1 MDAAV
6 SWITALPSGAVH
18 MLGAIDPEIAVE
30 FIDMRIDLS
39 ERRKKSL

>member
-1 MDAAV
+1 MGAAV
-6 SWITALPSGAVH
+6 SGITALPSGAVH

-30 FIDMRIDLS
+30 FIDMRIGLS